1 MKILR
6 VKDRECILTLPH
18 HGSRGM
24 QRQPTDT
31 YHSIMHTQP
40 IRTTKQTQPT
50 VSDDELQTVIADF
63 LEMGH
68 VDNIIALFKQ
78 EPHYHT
84 WSGTILTDQRFAVR
98 LGLAVL
104 YEHLVFECPEDIHLA
119 VPSLAEALKNDKEWV
134 RGEAV
139 NLLGIIGS
147 DQALSLVKSMTDDP
161 SPQVVE
167 IVTDILGTTP
177 HG

>member
-1 MKILR
+1 
-6 VKDRECILTLPH
+6 
-18 HGSRGM
+18 
-24 QRQPTDT
+24 
-31 YHSIMHTQP
+31 MHTQP
-40 IRTTKQTQPT
+40 IHATKQPQST
-50 VSDDELQTVIADF
+50 VSDDELQIVIADF

-78 EPHYHT
+78 EPRCHT
-84 WSGTILTDQRFAVR
+84 WSGTLLADQRFAVR

-104 YEHLVFECPEDIHLA
+104 YEHLVVECPQDVHLA
-119 VPSLAEALKNDKEWV
+119 IPSLAEALNNEKEWV

-147 DQALSLVKSMTDDP
+147 DQAIALVRSMTDDP
-161 SPQVVE
+161 SFQVVE
-167 IVTDILGTTP
+167 IVTDIIDTINTTP

>member
-1 MKILR
+1 
-6 VKDRECILTLPH
+6 
-18 HGSRGM
+18 
-24 QRQPTDT
+24 
-31 YHSIMHTQP
+31 MHIQP
-40 IRTTKQTQPT
+40 IHTTKRTQAT
-50 VSDDELQTVIADF
+50 VSDDEMQTVIADF

-78 EPHYHT
+78 KPHYHT
-84 WSGTILTDQRFAVR
+84 WSGTLLTDQRFAVR

-104 YEHLVFECPEDIHLA
+104 YEYLVIESTDDIYLA

-147 DQALSLVKSMTDDP
+147 DQAISLVKTMTNDP

-167 IVTDILGTTP
+167 IVTDILDTTSN
-177 HG
+177 G

>member
-1 MKILR
+1 
-6 VKDRECILTLPH
+6 
-18 HGSRGM
+18 M
-24 QRQPTDT
+24 QRQLTET
-31 YHSIMHTQP
+31 YHTIMHTQP
-40 IRTTKQTQPT
+40 IHTAKHTQST
-50 VSDDELQTVIADF
+50 VSDDELRTVIADF

-78 EPHYHT
+78 EPRYHA
-84 WSGTILTDQRFAVR
+84 WSGTLLTDQRFAVR

-104 YEHLVFECPEDIHLA
+104 YEHLVIECPEQIHLA
-119 VPSLAEALKNDKEWV
+119 VPSLAKALQNDNEWV

-147 DQALSLVKSMTDDP
+147 DQAISLVQSMTDDP

-167 IVTDILGTTP
+167 IVTDILDTTP